1 MKNYY
6 LLLYTLLLA
15 CSACTEKVSVS
26 RSSDK
31 TLPLTADYRGTT
43 VPCNIAPLNFGVK
56 DNTKESCLLIRLD
69 GEELQVPGS
78 AKGFQIPPEKWK
90 QLLQKAKGKTL
101 SFTVCLKEKEGW
113 TGYKPFEVTVAP
125 HEIDPYL
132 AYRRIAP
139 GYTLWGKMGI
149 YQRDLTSFAA
159 TAILENSDTKGN
171 CMNCHS
177 FCGQNP
183 QKMFFHLR
191 KDFASSIL
199 VNDGEI
205 EKLDTKTDGTISALV
220 YPSWHPGG
228 RYIAC
233 SVNNTFQTFHNNDP
247 NRIEVYDTASDVV
260 VYDIRNHRI
269 LTAPPLSSPAA
280 FETFPTFA
288 PDGKTLY
295 FCTADSCSMPADYEK
310 VKYSICSVSFD
321 EKTGSF
327 GTTIDTVYSAAATG
341 KSASFPRVSPNGKW
355 LMYTESSYGNF
366 SIWHKD
372 ADLRMI
378 DLAQR
383 KGLNVSKLNS
393 PETESYHSWSSDS
406 HWVVF
411 SSRRTDGLYT
421 RPYIAYIADNGDV
434 SRPFVVPQEEADY
447 YDLLMQSYNIPEF
460 ITGRVE
466 IEKSKLLDYIKNKPA
481 EKVN

>member
-6 LLLYTLLLA
+6 LLLSALLLVCAA
-15 CSACTEKVSVS
+15 CNEKVTIH
-26 RSSDK
+26 RSSNEV
-31 TLPLTADYRGTT
+31 LPLTADYRGTT
-43 VPCNIAPLNFGVK
+43 IPCNIAPLNFGLK
-56 DNTKESCLLIRLD
+56 DNTKESCLVIRLD
-69 GEELQVPGS
+69 DEELQVPGS

-90 QLLQKAKGKTL
+90 QLLQKAKGKAL

-113 TGYKPFEVTVAP
+113 TGYRPFEVTVAP

-149 YQRDLTSFAA
+149 YQRDLTSFAE

-199 VNDGEI
+199 IDDGNI
-205 EKLDTKTDGTISALV
+205 EKLDTKTDSTLSALV

-228 RYIAC
+228 NYIAC
-233 SVNNTFQTFHNNDP
+233 SVNTTLQAFHNNDA

-269 LTAPPLSSPAA
+269 LTALQLSSPAA

-295 FCTADSCSMPADYEK
+295 FCTADSCKMPADYEK
-310 VKYSICSVSFD
+310 VKYSICSIAFD

-327 GTTIDTVYSAAATG
+327 GTTVDTVYSAAATA

-378 DLAQR
+378 DLTQR
-383 KGLNVSKLNS
+383 KERDVAKLNS
-393 PETESYHSWSSDS
+393 TETESYHSWSSDS

-421 RPYIAYIADNGDV
+421 RPYIAYVADNGEV
-434 SRPFVVPQEEADY
+434 CRPFVVPQEEADY

-460 ITGRVE
+460 ITGKVE
-466 IEKSKLLDYIKNKPA
+466 IEKSKLLDYIKTKPA